1 MKKIATIGVALAA
14 LAALAGCERQEQA
27 SSSGERSAAFSTGRA
42 VPEYNPRW
50 YPKEFPAVNA
60 PEIPFQADTKF
71 FDLPLPLHFGEIV
84 DAATDS
90 QGHVYILS
98 RGEVNGN
105 ISGGSATQ
113 LFEFDANGRF
123 LRELGRN
130 IYSFGYAHSVQVD
143 ADDNPWVVDKGT
155 DMVTKFDKNTGKV
168 LMVLGRREEMNA
180 HYWAEEGPEDRNA
193 SPVGRLGEP
202 AGIAWDSQGNIY
214 VADGYIHSRV
224 AKFDKNGKWLGS
236 WGKFGTGPGEF
247 DTVHGIQVDSK
258 DRVWVADRTNGRLQ
272 VFDTNGKFL
281 KEVIVH
287 VPTPAVQPQL
297 QHQFPSGADVFEAR
311 GTESLHFRPG
321 TPAAFCIT
329 RDGSDRIFVGD
340 GYPGR
345 IYKLDIEGKPLGWF
359 GHGVGKNP
367 GYTGATHGIAC
378 PNENLIYTAEFQNW
392 VVQRWVLNPNGP
404 TTPATETPGPS
415 RAPGS

>member
-1 MKKIATIGVALAA
+1 MTAIAATMVLASCEKKAETAA
-14 LAALAGCERQEQA
+14 GAGE
-27 SSSGERSAAFSTGRA
+27 ERSAAFSTGRQ
-42 VPEYNPRW
+42 VPVYNANW

-60 PEIPFQADTKF
+60 PAIPFQADTKF

-84 DAATDS
+84 DTSTDS
-90 QGHVYILS
+90 KGNIYILS

-105 ISGGSATQ
+105 ISGGSASQ
-113 LFEFDANGRF
+113 VFEFTPQGKF
-123 LRELGRN
+123 IRELGRN
-130 IYSFGYAHSVQVD
+130 IYSFGYGHSVQVD
-143 ADDNPWVVDKGT
+143 KDDNPWVVDKGT
-155 DMVTKFDKNTGKV
+155 DMVTKFDNKTGKV

-180 HYWAEEGPEDRNA
+180 HYWAEKGEEDRND

-214 VADGYIHSRV
+214 VADGYVHSRV
-224 AKFDKNGKWLGS
+224 AKWDKNGKWLGS
-236 WGKFGTGPGEF
+236 WGKHGTGPGEF
-247 DTVHGIQVDSK
+247 DVVHGVQVDSK
-258 DRVWVADRTNGRLQ
+258 DRVWVADRANGRLQ

-297 QHQFPSGADVFEAR
+297 NHSFPTGANVFEER

-321 TPAAFCIT
+321 TPASFCIT
-329 RDGSDRIFVGD
+329 KDGSDRIFVGD

-345 IYKLDIEGKPLGWF
+345 LYKLDIEGRPLGWF

-367 GYTGATHGIAC
+367 GYTGALHGIAC

-392 VVQRWVLNPNGP
+392 VVQRWVLNPTGP
-404 TTPATETPGPS
+404 TTPETETPGPS
-415 RAPGS
+415 KAP